1 MSQCS
6 GRVKHA
12 LSPPFVSSGLLL
24 SPVPAGKDGWPAF
37 AKSRLRKRERHGR
50 KTLANRGRR
59 TARPTPALH
68 TRPCLFL
75 REKRT
80 TFMRLHDIIYRP
92 SRLIVLRERRAPDRI
107 PESDDLCTLPG
118 LPFPASNSA
127 EPHGLVMADAG
138 DFTKSTQIGH
148 KLCRNRRNWGHLPA
162 CIALRA

>member
-24 SPVPAGKDGWPAF
+24 SPALAGKDGKPAF
-37 AKSRLRKRERHGR
+37 AKSRLRKRERRGR

-59 TARPTPALH
+59 TTGPPLSSPPCLTGLDRKSAQHLCGYMTLYIGHPAYRFARTSRARPNPGIGRPLHPPSPCPA
-68 TRPCLFL
+68 P
-75 REKRT
+75 
-80 TFMRLHDIIYRP
+80 
-92 SRLIVLRERRAPDRI
+92 
-107 PESDDLCTLPG
+107 
-118 LPFPASNSA
+118 SNSA
-127 EPHGLVMADAG
+127 EPHGLLMADAG

-162 CIALRA
+162 CIA